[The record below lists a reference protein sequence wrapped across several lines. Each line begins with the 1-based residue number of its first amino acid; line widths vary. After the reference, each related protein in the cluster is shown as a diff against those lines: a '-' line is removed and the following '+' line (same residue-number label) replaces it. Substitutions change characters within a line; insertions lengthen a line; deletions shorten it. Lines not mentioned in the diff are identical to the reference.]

1 MKYSNT
7 MRLTLSAIA
16 LALISGVTYAQTK
29 KIDLGQQEYV
39 ENCAV
44 CHALSGKGGG
54 PYVEFLRKSPPDLT
68 QMAKTN
74 GGVFPVN
81 RVYETIEGANVP
93 SHGSRDM
100 PIWGMDYRIKA
111 AEYFVDV
118 PYDSEAYV
126 RARILTLLEYINRLQ
141 QR

>member
-7 MRLTLSAIA
+7 MRLTLSAMA
-16 LALISGVTYAQTK
+16 LALISGVTYAQAK
-29 KIDLGQQEYV
+29 KVDLGQQEYA

-68 QMAKTN
+68 QLAKSN